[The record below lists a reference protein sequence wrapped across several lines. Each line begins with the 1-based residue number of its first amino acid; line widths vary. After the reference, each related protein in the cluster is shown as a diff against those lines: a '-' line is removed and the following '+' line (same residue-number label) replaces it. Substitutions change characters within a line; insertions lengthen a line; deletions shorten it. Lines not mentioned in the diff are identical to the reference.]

1 MGALKQLHGKELSY
15 NNIVD
20 MEAAWN
26 MVWEFTDPAACIIK
40 HTNPCGATTAT
51 TLHDAYVNAY
61 EADSCI
67 CLWWYRCFKP

>member
-26 MVWEFTDPAACIIK
+26 MVWEFTNPAACIISIRILVVLQRQQ
-40 HTNPCGATTAT
+40 HYTMRISMPM
-51 TLHDAYVNAY
+51 
-61 EADSCI
+61 
-67 CLWWYRCFKP
+67 KPILYPPLVASLR

>member
-1 MGALKQLHGKELSY
+1 MGALKQLHTVKELSY

-40 HTNPCGATTAT
+40 HAIMRCRNGIHIARC
-51 TLHDAYVNAY
+51 VCQCVR
-61 EADSCI
+61 SRFCI
-67 CLWWYRCFKP
+67 RFLVASLR